1 MCNFLIYDPQRFYCF
16 LCFECFNL
24 GIGTI
29 ISLDIFGPQQI
40 EIPKVYVLPGK
51 YNTYGENLMVYGYS
65 LMKRQP
71 LERNNNMSSKTIVQF
86 GVRMCY
92 ACKLGTTYV

>member
-1 MCNFLIYDPQRFYCF
+1 MVKHVQFPNIRPTTILLF

-29 ISLDIFGPQQI
+29 ISLDIFGPQQM
-40 EIPKVYVLPGK
+40 EIPKVCVLPGK

-65 LMKRQP
+65 LMKR
-71 LERNNNMSSKTIVQF
+71 
-86 GVRMCY
+86 
-92 ACKLGTTYV
+92 